1 MAEKFKKRLSRRAQE
16 RLNRALRS
24 FDLTML
30 GILAVVIVCTVICY
44 FRGADLKAHASS
56 GFAYWFL
63 VVTGYLPMLLINAV
77 RAIFKMPI
85 PATGEHAEL
94 FIHGIADVVWVAILW
109 LTIRI
114 AGKRN
119 TKSQMLHISTRL
131 AQIML
136 CWGVFQLCC
145 VAIAIGWNRG
155 GSHLCRGDRA
165 AAKAEEQSAEPKAGN
180 PVAAPKAEEKTPK
193 SSAPPPSK

>member
-1 MAEKFKKRLSRRAQE
+1 MAGKYKKRLSSRAQE
-16 RLNRALRS
+16 RLNRALRA

-30 GILAVVIVCTVICY
+30 GILAVVAVCVVICF

-63 VVTGYLPMLLINAV
+63 VVTGYLPMMLVNAV
-77 RAIFKMPI
+77 RAVGRMPI
-85 PATGEHAEL
+85 PAAGEHAEL
-94 FIHGIADVVWVAILW
+94 FIHGITDVIWVATLW
-109 LTIRI
+109 LAVRI

-119 TKSQMLHISTRL
+119 TKSQTLHIATRL

-155 GSHLCRGDRA
+155 GSRLCRREHTA
-165 AAKAEEQSAEPKAGN
+165 VKAECATP
-180 PVAAPKAEEKTPK
+180 AAPAEEAKT
-193 SSAPPPSK
+193 SAPEAQSQQQTK